1 MKNSKNPWE
10 GMEPARRRRVN
21 ELYKKFECYWVTGY
35 DGKYGFLIES
45 KDFFDA
51 KTKKIKLKGITV
63 INENTDDSSS
73 LLLFL
78 KKKED
83 WDLFLDLCNSLSSAS
98 NISAV
103 QVRLGRWQKF
113 LQRERN
119 KAMTREM
126 QMGLFTELACLKE
139 VLEPKIGIKQAINAW
154 VGPDSDKQDF
164 LLDDFIL
171 EIKSYRT
178 SKTPVAHISSAGQL
192 YSEKEPIY
200 VILYALMDSEKGA
213 SISDLI
219 DEIELIISE
228 DEINEELIEVFNSKL
243 DNYGYI
249 PDFDNETSLI
259 KFKIDNSSVY
269 HVTDDFPKLT
279 PLDIPL
285 QITSL
290 QYGIDLSKC
299 SDYLVNIEDIMGEVK
314 NG

>member
-1 MKNSKNPWE
+1 M
-10 GMEPARRRRVN
+10 
-21 ELYKKFECYWVTGY
+21 
-35 DGKYGFLIES
+35 
-45 KDFFDA
+45 
-51 KTKKIKLKGITV
+51 
-63 INENTDDSSS
+63 
-73 LLLFL
+73 
-78 KKKED
+78 
-83 WDLFLDLCNSLSSAS
+83 
-98 NISAV
+98 
-103 QVRLGRWQKF
+103 
-113 LQRERN
+113 
-119 KAMTREM
+119 
-126 QMGLFTELACLKE
+126 
-139 VLEPKIGIKQAINAW
+139 EPKIGIKQAINAW

-178 SKTPVAHISSAGQL
+178 SKTPVAHVSSAGQL

-200 VILYALMDSEKGA
+200 LILYALMDSEKGA
-213 SISDLI
+213 SVSDLS

-228 DEINEELIEVFNSKL
+228 DEINEELIEVFNLKL